1 MDRIL
6 KLQRQ
11 KVVLQS
17 LKNQLSMKD
26 LFLTTMRRPP
36 KVIVNIFSVSLSV
49 SFFLLPCS
57 KGQAYLYIYYLND
70 LTQIR
75 LFVFKKITMKK
86 KALKIWNLQPF
97 TGLDAKTNPYKPF
110 WKLTGKKV
118 EDKLILCKRRCSFW
132 PAKMNIPFK
141 FISRF
146 CSVILIIS
154 TTFLMICY

>member
-17 LKNQLSMKD
+17 LKNQLSMKE
-26 LFLTTMRRPP
+26 LFL
-36 KVIVNIFSVSLSV
+36 FLFLCLFLSSCFHAV
-49 SFFLLPCS
+49 
-57 KGQAYLYIYYLND
+57 KGKPTYILFKWPYSISTFRFQKDYYE
-70 LTQIR
+70 I
-75 LFVFKKITMKK
+75 K
-86 KALKIWNLQPF
+86 KALKIWNLPPL
-97 TGLDAKTNPYKPF
+97 TGIDAKTNPYKPF

-132 PAKMNIPFK
+132 PAKMKIPFE

-146 CSVILIIS
+146 FSVILII
-154 TTFLMICY
+154 